1 MNRSVFQVIDFDDY
15 TYVCQFFD
23 YELAMRVAKTIYD
36 YKLAFSSGVVCVR
49 VEEFRNGKTYKV
61 CEWSANNGD

>member
-1 MNRSVFQVIDFDDY
+1 MNRSVFQVSYDGI
-15 TYVCQFFD
+15 YVCYFHE

-36 YKLAFSSGVVCVR
+36 YKLAISLGLDAICVR
-49 VEEFRNGKTYKV
+49 VEEVRNGKTYKV